1 MFSYLLSI
9 SLLLAGLHM
18 SLCSPEL
25 PPANDNLNIYALP
38 VGQGDCTVIQ
48 CPKTST
54 GNGKGVVTIIDAG
67 TKKKFFKDKA
77 FTDYL
82 KGATIKYVILTHPHD
97 DHYNLI
103 DSMLN
108 GHTENPQ
115 VYHSCEWGKYKGV
128 TKLNPNKSSRIKK
141 CMGKKKCN
149 TELKLCGSQSVTLT
163 VIASELG
170 KCKDKPNEDS
180 IVSKITYNRV
190 STLISGDLEGND
202 EFMSTFINKA
212 RGEIEANI
220 YRLAHHGAYSGYTGT
235 KQPNRPDLLK
245 AVGASYY
252 FSSSGLHAGY
262 MHPRCKLYNEIASN
276 HIYMYLSDQVH
287 VAEHPYTCYKENGT
301 KDRSPTDKPIYV
313 TTVEEN
319 GHRKDYV
326 ICFAIKKDGTIEP
339 TITPFDGTLK
349 GHEEL

>member
-9 SLLLAGLHM
+9 SLLLAGLHV

-25 PPANDNLNIYALP
+25 PPADDNLNIYALP

-54 GNGKGVVTIIDAG
+54 VNGKGVVTIIDAG

-103 DSMLN
+103 DSMLD

-115 VYHSCEWGKYKGV
+115 VYHSCDWRKYNGV

-170 KCKDKPNEDS
+170 KCVGNPNEDS
-180 IVSKITYNRV
+180 IVSKITYNGV

-202 EFMSTFINKA
+202 EFMSAFIDKA
-212 RGEIEANI
+212 RDEIKANI
-220 YRLAHHGAYSGYTGT
+220 YRLAHHGAYSDKKMGL
-235 KQPNRPDLLK
+235 KPNRPDLLK

-252 FSSSGLHAGY
+252 FSSSGLDKGY
-262 MHPRCKLYNEIASN
+262 RHPRCKLYNEIMS
-276 HIYMYLSDQVH
+276 HHTHLQVDN
-287 VAEHPYTCYKENGT
+287 HPYTCYSDGGT
-301 KDRSPTDKPIYV
+301 TYSSTTDSPIYV
-313 TTVEEN
+313 TTLKEK
-319 GHRKDYV
+319 GRRKDYV
-326 ICFAIKKDGTIEP
+326 IRFAIKKDGTIEP
-339 TITPFDGTLK
+339 SITLFDGDLK
-349 GHEEL
+349 AQGHKEL